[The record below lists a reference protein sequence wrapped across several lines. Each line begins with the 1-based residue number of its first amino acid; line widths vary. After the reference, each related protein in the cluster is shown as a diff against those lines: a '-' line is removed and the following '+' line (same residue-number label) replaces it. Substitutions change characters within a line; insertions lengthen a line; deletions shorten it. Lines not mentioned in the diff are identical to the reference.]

1 MRRIALSRLGVAI
14 ECPASHLESTEWT
27 EDAPT
32 WAMRSGLGFH
42 DAVETYP
49 AEPDMESIATR
60 HNLTA
65 RQVEIITAQ
74 VSVAKQW
81 LSRHY
86 RPTWRSEVAFA
97 FNPLTG
103 ATREL
108 ARDNRNTGPDEWY
121 GRFDV
126 IDPTIGLNL
135 DWKSGRRPV
144 PVPYENPQIWGG
156 VAIVAKHFG
165 LAKGEGA
172 VVQVGEKDLEHSAQQ
187 FSEPQILTALAKMKA
202 AHEAVIEGAPFIYG
216 EHCMYCPAKKTCAT
230 YAAGKAGTPP
240 QTIKEIPI
248 MTATPSAPAS
258 PANTNNVRPI
268 SSIRMTLKNVVK
280 GAVLS
285 PVRVLI
291 HAADKVGK
299 SSFAA
304 GAPSPVFIGMEGGLE
319 QLGPA
324 RYPQPE
330 SFDDVLAALE
340 DLRVSPHD
348 FKTVVVDPVNW
359 LERFIFQEVCKEY
372 GKSNIDEVLGGFQKG
387 QGRAIKFW
395 DMMLSALDALRDE
408 RRMHVI
414 LTAHTAVRNQKN
426 PEAQDWGSWQ
436 PAMDKV
442 GAERMKQWVD
452 AILFARLEEFAK
464 SVDGKVKGRSTGAR
478 VLLTQS
484 NAAYAAGNRFGLPEE
499 LPLSWA
505 DFWRAVETGHGTA
518 EALRTEA
525 RALATELG
533 VTEKCEAFLAE
544 AGPNVEKIVE
554 VINALK
560 LKKGA

>member
-1 MRRIALSRLGVAI
+1 MRRIALSRLGIAL
-14 ECPASHLESTEWT
+14 ECPASHLDSTEWIK
-27 EDAPT
+27 DAPS

-42 DAVETYP
+42 DAVEVYP
-49 AEPDMESIATR
+49 AEPNYEAIAKSR
-60 HNLTA
+60 SLTA

-74 VSVAKQW
+74 VGVAKAW
-81 LSRHY
+81 LARHY
-86 RPTWRSEVAFA
+86 RPTWRAEVALA
-97 FNPLTG
+97 FNPITG

-108 ARDNRNTGPDEWY
+108 AGDDRETAPGEWY

-126 IDPTIGLNL
+126 VDPTTGLVL

-144 PVPYENPQIWGG
+144 PVPYENPQVWGG

-165 LAKGEGA
+165 LSEGDGA
-172 VVQVGEKDLEHSAQQ
+172 IVQVGEKDLEHSAQP
-187 FSEPQILTALAKMKA
+187 FREEQILGALAQMRRA
-202 AHEAVIEGAPFIYG
+202 QESVVDGAPFAPG
-216 EHCMYCPAKKTCAT
+216 SHCIYCPAKKTCAAL
-230 YAAGKAGTPP
+230 AASKTQQETQP
-240 QTIKEIPI
+240 
-248 MTATPSAPAS
+248 MTAQTAPAVD
-258 PANTNNVRPI
+258 NVRPI
-268 SSIRMTLKNVVK
+268 AKARMTLKNVVK

-330 SFDDVLAALE
+330 SFDDVMAALE
-340 DLRVSPHD
+340 DLRTSPHD
-348 FKTVVVDPVNW
+348 FKSVVIDPVNW
-359 LERFIFQEVCKEY
+359 LERFVFLKVCEEY
-372 GKSNIDEVLGGFQKG
+372 GKSNIDEVLGGFMKG
-387 QGRAIKFW
+387 QARAVKFW
-395 DMMLSALDALRDE
+395 DLMLTALDALRDE

-436 PAMDKV
+436 PAMDKF

-464 SVDGKVKGRSTGAR
+464 AVDGKIKGRSTGAR

-505 DFWRAVETGHGTA
+505 DFWRAVETGHGTT

-525 RALATELG
+525 RALAAEIG
-533 VTEKCEAFLAE
+533 VSEKCEAFLAE

-560 LKKGA
+560 VKKGA

>member
-1 MRRIALSRLGVAI
+1 MRRIALSRLAIAI
-14 ECPASHLESTEWT
+14 ECPASHLDSTEWAK
-27 EDAPT
+27 DAPT
-32 WAMRSGLGFH
+32 WAMRSGSGFH
-42 DAVETYP
+42 EAVEVYP
-49 AEPDMESIATR
+49 EAPDYVAIAKR
-60 HNLTA
+60 HSLTP

-74 VSVAKQW
+74 YGVAKAW
-81 LSRHY
+81 LARHH
-86 RPTWRSEVAFA
+86 RPTWRAELALAFD
-97 FNPLTG
+97 PITG

-108 ARDNRNTGPDEWY
+108 ARDDRDTKPGEWY

-126 IDPTIGLNL
+126 VDPTTGLVL

-144 PVPYENPQIWGG
+144 PVPYENPQVWGG

-165 LAKGEGA
+165 LTEGEGA
-172 VVQVGEKDLEHSAQQ
+172 IVQVGEKDLEHAAQP
-187 FSEPQILTALAKMKA
+187 FREPHILGALAQMKR
-202 AHEAVIEGAPFIYG
+202 AHEAVVGGAPFVPG
-216 EHCMYCPAKKTCAT
+216 PHCIYCPAKKTCAAL
-230 YAAGKAGTPP
+230 AASKTNQETPAMATTP
-240 QTIKEIPI
+240 
-248 MTATPSAPAS
+248 ATPAPAPSS
-258 PANTNNVRPI
+258 PVNMNNVRPI
-268 SSIRMTLKNVVK
+268 ASARMSIKNVIK
-280 GAVLS
+280 GAALS

-291 HAADKVGK
+291 HGLDKVGK

-340 DLRVSPHD
+340 DLRTSQHD

-359 LERFIFQEVCKEY
+359 LERFVFAKVCEEY

-387 QGRAIKFW
+387 QARALKFW
-395 DMMLSALDALRDE
+395 DMMLSALDILRDE
-408 RRMHVI
+408 RKMHVI

-464 SVDGKVKGRSTGAR
+464 AVDGKVKGRSTGAR

-518 EALRTEA
+518 ETLRAEA
-525 RALATELG
+525 RALASELG
-533 VTEKCEAFLAE
+533 FTEKCEAFLAE

-560 LKKGA
+560 VKKGA